1 MAIRDEDVIVLK
13 SAPMTAMEA
22 VYLPEILKGFG
33 TTLRHFFTS
42 FGQGKTSRTM
52 QYPEVRREHLPVEEG
67 GMNASNFRGVH
78 RLNRD
83 EEGRVK
89 CVACMM
95 CPTICPARCIHI
107 ESAQSPWP
115 DREKYPKKFEIDEL
129 RCIYCGMCEEACPV
143 DAIELTTEYDIVG
156 KSRQEMIF
164 DKEKLLSIYDQTIA
178 KKPM

>member
-1 MAIRDEDVIVLK
+1 MAIRDQDVIVLK
-13 SAPMTAMEA
+13 AAPMTPMEA

-33 TTLRHFFTS
+33 TTLRHCFTS

-67 GMNASNFRGVH
+67 GLNASNFRGVH

-107 ESAQSPWP
+107 EAAESPWD